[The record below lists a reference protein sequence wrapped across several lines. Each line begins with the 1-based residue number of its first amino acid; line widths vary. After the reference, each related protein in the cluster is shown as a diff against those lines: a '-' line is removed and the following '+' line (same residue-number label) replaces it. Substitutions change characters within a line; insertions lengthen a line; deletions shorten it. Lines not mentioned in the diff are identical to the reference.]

1 MICELCIFVGLYL
14 LFDVVSLLLDL
25 IGVVYYIFVIWFY
38 LIGGVVC

>member
-1 MICELCIFVGLYL
+1 MICVLCVFVWLYL

-25 IGVVYYIFVIWFY
+25 MGVVYYIFVIWFY